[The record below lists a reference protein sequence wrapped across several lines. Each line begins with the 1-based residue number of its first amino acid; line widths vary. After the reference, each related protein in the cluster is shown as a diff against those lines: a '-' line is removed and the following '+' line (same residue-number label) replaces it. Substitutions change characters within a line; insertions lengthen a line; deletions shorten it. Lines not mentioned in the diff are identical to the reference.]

1 MEQNSGGRKGGIIVK
16 TAQPGRGG
24 LLGPGRKRAGLRPR
38 QLGRSLHESPAAG
51 SLGGGLRGQGHAAG
65 VSVGPSRGRG
75 HGGRP
80 EPESALWEAGWEG
93 WPHVS
98 PSGRPASRLAGAG
111 GFGDPHPET
120 SPHSCSWAE
129 PLHGLTC
136 SGTPDPGPN
145 HQHTA
150 LPTGAGPGELV
161 GWGWGG
167 QLTGSPAQAA
177 RGTGRLCPRPGP
189 GAAGPSPG
197 GAAPGRPPPHLPR
210 STEW

>member
-167 QLTGSPAQAA
+167 TAYRVSCSGSSGDWPPLSSSWARSCRSLSRRRRSRAA
-177 RGTGRLCPRPGP
+177 
-189 GAAGPSPG
+189 SSSS
-197 GAAPGRPPPHLPR
+197 
-210 STEW
+210 STLH